1 MIHFRKTVKRT
12 RTKIPVTI
20 ECDICHKI
28 FNVEDDVFE
37 IQEFH
42 HVRFRGGYGSVF
54 GDESSIACDICQH
67 CLKQLIGEYC
77 RVED

>member
-1 MIHFRKTVKRT
+1 MIRYQKKVKRT
-12 RTKIPVTI
+12 RVKIPTSI
-20 ECDICHKI
+20 ECDICHKS
-28 FNVEDDVFE
+28 FDVEDDIFE
-37 IQEFH
+37 TQEFH

-67 CLKQLIGEYC
+67 CLKRLISEYY